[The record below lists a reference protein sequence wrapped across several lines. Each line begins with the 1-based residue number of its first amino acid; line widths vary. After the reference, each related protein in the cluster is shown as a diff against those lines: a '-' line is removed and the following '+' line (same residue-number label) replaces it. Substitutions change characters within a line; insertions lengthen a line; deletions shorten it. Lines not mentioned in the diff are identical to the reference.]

1 MMKRNPKRKQK
12 RKKRK
17 RLGKKM
23 KKKLK
28 NPSRLVMR
36 LAKLTIST
44 PFLTEKDPA
53 TKTTTKKW
61 RISKKR
67 RNPSRE
73 PSIKRRVS
81 SSVT

>member
-1 MMKRNPKRKQK
+1 MKRNPKRKQK
-12 RKKRK
+12 RKKRR
-17 RLGKKM
+17 RLRKKM

-28 NPSRLVMR
+28 NPLRLVMR

-53 TKTTTKKW
+53 ATKTTTKKW

-67 RNPSRE
+67 RSPSRE

-81 SSVT
+81 SSAT

>member
-1 MMKRNPKRKQK
+1 MKRNSKRKQK
-12 RKKRK
+12 RKRR
-17 RLGKKM
+17 RLRKKM

-28 NPSRLVMR
+28 NPLRLVTR

-53 TKTTTKKW
+53 ATKTTTKKW

-67 RNPSRE
+67 RSPSRE
-73 PSIKRRVS
+73 
-81 SSVT
+81 

>member
-1 MMKRNPKRKQK
+1 MKRNPKRKQK
-12 RKKRK
+12 RKKR
-17 RLGKKM
+17 

-53 TKTTTKKW
+53 ATKTTTKKL
-61 RISKKR
+61 RISKKKR
-67 RNPSRE
+67 SPSRE

-81 SSVT
+81 SSAT